1 MSKKQYK
8 LQTLV
13 IELVSVLIA
22 SFVAFQVCNS
32 LSVQLGYFPL
42 VLVGC
47 YIVLK
52 LIYHI
57 CILVV
62 GYAMKLIPIIIYRR
76 EAAPVLTSSIGA
88 VTEYDSS
95 EKSNDAFRKRMELFH
110 YEYQSEQQEYA
121 KRKEQ
126 EDDANLT
133 AMLKYTRDTFF
144 RLGFD
149 EAEVFQICECV
160 RYFLTN
166 RQPLSNTEIRISK
179 RSTVTQIALKNFAW
193 NIAYPYNMSGDTT
206 AAFAFNTF
214 NEWFTNTTIATIKKT
229 LRTTNGKH
237 KIEID
242 EKVLAKYL
250 QN

>member
-32 LSVQLGYFPL
+32 LSVQLGYFPF

-47 YIVLK
+47 YIALK
-52 LIYHI
+52 LIYHM
-57 CILVV
+57 CIMMV
-62 GYAMKLIPIIIYRR
+62 GYVMKLIPIIYIK
-76 EAAPVLTSSIGA
+76 EASPVLTSSIGA
-88 VTEYDSS
+88 VTEYNSS
-95 EKSNDAFRKRMELFH
+95 KKNNDAFRKRMELFH

-179 RSTVTQIALKNFAW
+179 RSTVTQIALKNFSW

-206 AAFAFNTF
+206 AAFVFNTF